1 MQIKVLLS
9 IKPKF
14 AASIFSG
21 DKKFEFR
28 RAIFRNGQVKKVY
41 VYASRP
47 VGLVIGE
54 FELKQVISTDPET
67 LWEKTMND
75 ACISKDYFDRY
86 FDGRNIAHALKVGNT
101 VRYKKPKT
109 LMEMFNI
116 ARPPQSFMYVQG

>member
-1 MQIKVLLS
+1 MQIEVLLS

-21 DKKFEFR
+21 NKKFEFR
-28 RAIFRNGQVKKVY
+28 KAIFRNARVKKVY

-54 FELKQVISTDPET
+54 FEIDQVISTDPET
-67 LWEKTMND
+67 LWEKTMNN
-75 ACISKDYFDRY
+75 AGISKDYFDKY
-86 FDGRNIAHALKVGNT
+86 FDGRTIAHALKVGAT
-101 VRYKKPKT
+101 VRYRKPKT

-116 ARPPQSFMYVQG
+116 VRPPQSFTYIQG